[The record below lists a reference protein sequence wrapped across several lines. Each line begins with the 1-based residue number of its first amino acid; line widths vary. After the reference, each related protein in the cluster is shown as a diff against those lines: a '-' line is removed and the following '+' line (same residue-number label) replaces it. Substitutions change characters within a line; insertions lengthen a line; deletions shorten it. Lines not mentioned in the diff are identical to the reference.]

1 MEYGWGPVTS
11 GVPLLSVLGPV
22 LFNIFISDMDKGTE
36 STLSKFAD
44 DAKLGGLADTAE
56 GYATIQQDLGK
67 LESWRGRNL
76 LRFNRNECRVL
87 HLGRNKCMCQYRL
100 GAGLLERNTLEKDL
114 GVLVDNRLAMSQQC
128 SLLAKKANGVLEC
141 IKSVA
146 SR

>member
-1 MEYGWGPVTS
+1 MFPRG
-11 GVPLLSVLGPV
+11 
-22 LFNIFISDMDKGTE
+22 GTGSIKKLNVGAE

-128 SLLAKKANGVLEC
+128 SLLAKKANGVLGC